1 MNRIPV
7 EFVDGLELE
16 GKGFETFAHLKHADE
31 LLENFLV
38 FLLAVDVTAAG
49 FGQNL
54 GRHLVIGEKV
64 DRHLRTLS
72 DSSLCCPPHP
82 AGPKPTFFF
91 YMS

>member
-38 FLLAVDVTAAG
+38 FLLAVDVSAAG
-49 FGQNL
+49 LGQNL
-54 GRHLVIGEKV
+54 GGHLVVGEEV
-64 DRHLRTLS
+64 DRHLGTLG
-72 DSSLCCPPHP
+72 DSSLRSPPDP
-82 AGPKPTFFF
+82 AGPESTFFF
-91 YMS
+91 YMF